1 MQSRPLED
9 DRRRR
14 MLTYADVCCRSAQV
28 LGGIG
33 DLSKTL
39 VLVASKS
46 GGTLETLTN
55 EKMVRNYLR
64 AHAKRGKGSTA
75 YEM

>member
-1 MQSRPLED
+1 MFTNKP
-9 DRRRR
+9 
-14 MLTYADVCCRSAQV
+14 MLSLSHTNANTQV
-28 LGGIG
+28 LAGIP

-55 EKMVRNYLR
+55 EKMVRKYFED
-64 AHAKRGKGSTA
+64 KGLDPKQHFA
-75 YEM
+75 W

>member
-1 MQSRPLED
+1 
-9 DRRRR
+9 
-14 MLTYADVCCRSAQV
+14 MLTYAGVCCRSAQV

-64 AHAKRGKGSTA
+64 AHAKEKKRLGRLRNVTA
-75 YEM
+75 PPHTHLR

>member
-1 MQSRPLED
+1 
-9 DRRRR
+9 

-55 EKMVRNYLR
+55 EKMVRTYLR
-64 AHAKRGKGSTA
+64 AHAKKGKRLNRLRNVIPPPPHLR
-75 YEM
+75 

>member
-1 MQSRPLED
+1 
-9 DRRRR
+9 
-14 MLTYADVCCRSAQV
+14 MLKS
-28 LGGIG
+28 IP

-55 EKMVRNYLR
+55 EKMVRKYFEDKGLDPKQHFACVTVCSACNY
-64 AHAKRGKGSTA
+64 
-75 YEM
+75 Y